1 MELKINNLCFAY
13 SGSPVL
19 RNIEAMAQAGEVTAI
34 AGPNGAGKSTLLKC
48 IARLLKVSGGT
59 IKLGEQD
66 FFAMKPRELA
76 KLQAYVPQNSELTF
90 PLTVEEYITLGRRP
104 YISWNLRDTDREII
118 ARNVEYMHLTPLL
131 GKLMTEVSGGERQK
145 ALLTRALVQEPTVLL
160 LDEPISALDIRYQ
173 LEVMRILQRIAAE
186 RNCVVV
192 IVLHDLT
199 LIERFADRVILLDH
213 GNVLTEGTTEAVL
226 TRENIEKAYEI
237 AVDIFPGPHGR
248 VIQPV

>member
-19 RNIEAMAQAGEVTAI
+19 RNIEAMAQAGEITAI

-118 ARNVEYMHLTPLL
+118 AHNT
-131 GKLMTEVSGGERQK
+131 
-145 ALLTRALVQEPTVLL
+145 
-160 LDEPISALDIRYQ
+160 
-173 LEVMRILQRIAAE
+173 
-186 RNCVVV
+186 
-192 IVLHDLT
+192 
-199 LIERFADRVILLDH
+199 
-213 GNVLTEGTTEAVL
+213 
-226 TRENIEKAYEI
+226 
-237 AVDIFPGPHGR
+237 
-248 VIQPV
+248 

>member
-19 RNIEAMAQAGEVTAI
+19 RNIEAMAQAGEITAI

-48 IARLLKVSGGT
+48 IARLLKVSDGM
-59 IKLGEQD
+59 IKLRGQD
-66 FFAMKPRELA
+66 IFAMKPRELA

-104 YISWNLRDTDREII
+104 YISWNLREADMEII

-173 LEVMRILQRIAAE
+173 LEVMRILQRIAKE
-186 RNCVVV
+186 RNCIVV

-213 GNVLTEGTTEAVL
+213 GNVLAEGTTEAVL